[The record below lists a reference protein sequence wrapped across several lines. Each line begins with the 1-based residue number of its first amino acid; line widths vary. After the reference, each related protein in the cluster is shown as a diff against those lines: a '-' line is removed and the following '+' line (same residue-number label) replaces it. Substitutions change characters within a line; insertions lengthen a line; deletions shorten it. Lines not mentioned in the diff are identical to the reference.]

1 MRDNYYDPNNYNQ
14 TDRITKLNI
23 FSHIE
28 TAVFIARPNRF
39 IVSCI
44 HKGRIITAYL
54 PNPGRLWELLQKNKT
69 IYITKT
75 AHSQERRTDYTVV
88 AVEKNGVPVFLHT
101 HHTNTVVKWLIE
113 KQAIS
118 GLEDYSIEKPEF
130 TIGRSR
136 FDFLL
141 KKGNDRMLLEVKSCT
156 LFHDSMAMFPD
167 AVTDRGRRHITEIAA
182 SSYYGGVLFAVHSNS
197 IKYFLPEYHIDP
209 EFSKTLHAFRNN
221 IFIKAVSVTWE
232 NDLSIENK
240 TNELEIPWHIYEKEG
255 ADCGSYMLVLKLDDD
270 KEITI
275 GKLGSIFFKKGFYIY
290 IGSAMKD
297 LNARIERHKR
307 KRKNLFWH
315 IDYLREQAVLIH
327 ALPIRSS
334 SRLECKIAGSFRKIS
349 DDRIK
354 DFGSSDCDCDSHLF
368 YMEKNPVESKKFIDL
383 LLYYRMERIIEN

>member
-1 MRDNYYDPNNYNQ
+1 M
-14 TDRITKLNI
+14 
-23 FSHIE
+23 
-28 TAVFIARPNRF
+28 
-39 IVSCI
+39 
-44 HKGRIITAYL
+44 
-54 PNPGRLWELLQKNKT
+54 QKNKT

-75 AHSQERRTDYTVV
+75 THSPEKRTDYTVI
-88 AVEKNGVPVFLHT
+88 AVEKKGVPVFLHT

-130 TIGRSR
+130 TVGRSR

-156 LFHDSMAMFPD
+156 LFHNSMAMFPD
-167 AVTDRGRRHITEIAA
+167 AVTDRGRRHVTELAA

-197 IKYFLPEYHIDP
+197 VKYFLPEYHIDP
-209 EFSKTLHAFRNN
+209 EFSKTLHTFRND
-221 IFIKAVSVTWE
+221 IFIKAVSIAWE

-255 ADCGSYMLVLKLDDD
+255 ADCGSYMLILNLDND

-297 LNARIERHKR
+297 LTARIERHKR

-349 DDRIK
+349 DGRIK

-368 YMEKNPVESKKFIDL
+368 YMEKNPVESKEFIDL